1 MKQIVQNILLY
12 VHCHTYFF
20 IWKKLL
26 KNPEGESVGQL
37 VFFFSETAS
46 TMWYF
51 LYYTYSFEYFYFE
64 GKICDSHLLYYHP

>member
-1 MKQIVQNILLY
+1 MKQIVQNIFLY

-26 KNPEGESVGQL
+26 KSPEGEYVEQL
-37 VFFFSETAS
+37 VSFFSETGS
-46 TMWYF
+46 TMWSF
-51 LYYTYSFEYFYFE
+51 LYYTFSFEYFYFE